1 MNFGEVIKV
10 AWKSLTSNK
19 SRSLLTMLGIIIGVA
34 AVIIMMAISAGTEA
48 TIAESIN
55 GLGSN
60 LIFINAS
67 FQRGGPIPGVDWCL
81 QMWQPSVTRSRVWQG
96 FRSNRMQM

>member
-1 MNFGEVIKV
+1 MRWREVIKV
-10 AWKSLTSNK
+10 AWKSLLSNK
-19 SRSLLTMLGIIIGVA
+19 MRSVLTMLGVIIGVG

-60 LIFINAS
+60 LVFIMS
-67 FQRGGPIPGVDWCL
+67 SMERSGCFYPK
-81 QMWQPSVTRSRVWQG
+81 QPERIG
-96 FRSNRMQM
+96 F